1 VTRRCVQPGEK
12 VIEVRGLSNRFGPQV
27 VHENLDLDLYRGE
40 ILGVVGGSGAGKSV
54 LLRSIVG
61 LQRPASGS
69 VRVLGQDLLNLSD
82 KARSQVE
89 RRFGVLF
96 QKGALFSSLT
106 ITENVALPLIEHGRN
121 QNGVGRTAVV
131 GGA

>member
-1 VTRRCVQPGEK
+1 MTRRCVQPVET

-61 LQRPASGS
+61 LQRPAAGS

-96 QKGALFSSLT
+96 QKLSL
-106 ITENVALPLIEHGRN
+106 IHI
-121 QNGVGRTAVV
+121 
-131 GGA
+131 